1 MSFEESEIL
10 TNEYHQGLLKGC
22 PSQEGKWRL
31 LFRASRDGFAAAAF
45 HSRCD
50 NKGPTVTIVKSGN
63 NTFGGFTEVPWTN
76 SGKFP
81 DFKIASAPFKEF
93 WAQFDEEQYILFKIT
108 QSLSYLATLD
118 ELQAS
123 CHARGCS
130 EDAECAVRR
139 AEDKK
144 KRN

>member
-1 MSFEESEIL
+1 M
-10 TNEYHQGLLKGC
+10 KGWL

-31 LFRASRDGFAAAAF
+31 LYRASRDGFAAAVF
-45 HSRCD
+45 HSKCD
-50 NKGPTVTIVKSGN
+50 DKGPTVTIVKSGN
-63 NTFGGFTEVPWTN
+63 NIFGGFTKQSWA
-76 SGKFP
+76 GKSVP

-139 AEDKK
+139 AEYIK